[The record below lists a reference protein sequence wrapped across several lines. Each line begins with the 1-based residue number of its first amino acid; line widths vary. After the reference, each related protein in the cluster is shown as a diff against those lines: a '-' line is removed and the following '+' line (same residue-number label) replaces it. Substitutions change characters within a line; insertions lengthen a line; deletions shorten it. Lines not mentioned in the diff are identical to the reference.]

1 MEDFKLH
8 IVATANQNVKID
20 AYWFGV
26 GDKID
31 CYLTP
36 HQFKTYIDAFETW
49 DILAPSKPKPVVTEE
64 IIVEKDNENDLSEPK
79 EIERNSVRKNTKKV
93 AVQ

>member
-36 HQFKTYIDAFETW
+36 HQFKTYINAFEEW
-49 DILAPSKPKPVVTEE
+49 EILAPSKPKTVVTEE
-64 IIVEKDNENDLSEPK
+64 IIVEKDNEDDLSKPK
-79 EIERNSVRKNTKKV
+79 EIERNAVRKNYKKTG
-93 AVQ
+93 VQ

>member
-20 AYWFGV
+20 AYWFGA

-36 HQFKTYIDAFETW
+36 HQFKTYIDAFEEW
-49 DILAPSKPKPVVTEE
+49 EIIAPSKPKPVVAEE
-64 IIVEKDNENDLSEPK
+64 IIVKEDNKDDLSKPK
-79 EIERNSVRKNTKKV
+79 EIERKSVKKNTKKV